1 MVKIER
7 VLNGAVATITRGG
20 EQVQLFQGQLI
31 NYLDLESLKVVGGKV
46 IYSIDETEIVEVI
59 GIPVEAGSPV
69 TEEVAKIVEDTTQV
83 TDAVTQEV
91 TITETVTAEPAPA
104 PVVATKTT
112 TKKK

>member
-46 IYSIDETEIVEVI
+46 IYSIDESEIVEVI
-59 GIPVEAGSPV
+59 GVPAVAGAPV
-69 TEEVAKIVEDTTQV
+69 TEEVAKLVEDTTQV

-91 TITETVTAEPAPA
+91 TITETVAADEPVAA
-104 PVVATKTT
+104 PVVTKTT
-112 TKKK
+112 AKKK